1 MSWKHTWRTFMIQAC
16 GGDKSGRMH
25 DSMVIKVEACMTVSY
40 IARQLVAK
48 REKGHCVSLMWM
60 MKKNIFLSL
69 LLIPS
74 LNDGF

>member
-1 MSWKHTWRTFMIQAC
+1 M

-48 REKGHCVSLMWM
+48 REKVHCVSLM
-60 MKKNIFLSL
+60 KNIFLSL